1 MITPAQ
7 KPRPD
12 TGHVGLGDMAALI
25 GSGIKAGLKAGK
37 NLVGDAVDYLGNKF
51 GVLPE
56 GEPAGIGHNN
66 PPPEFRMPTAL
77 GALQRSPE
85 DQAFFEEFRPEMYYH
100 GTRGDFSEFNPA
112 MLDLGVH
119 VGTPEQANER
129 LLDVARMK
137 GEIPSY
143 GNFDSDKPPVIPEA
157 TVMPVRV
164 NVHNPLRM
172 PDVGNW
178 KSSSKVIEELEK
190 QQYQN
195 SGIDIDEIMQAYD
208 DIAMSDPIGNYSD
221 PDDWIESMENRELLE
236 IINEEIQKAGYDG
249 IVYKNIVETTS
260 MGEGEIMPEAKAKI
274 AEIKKELLV
283 INDAATARMEATRP
297 LEATVPRAADE
308 TLTAS
313 EVMKRIK
320 AANDWDIQNS
330 PEAFKTPE
338 EMAREDQLM
347 DLRDDLETQRYSP
360 DSMIILNPEDIRSPN
375 AAYDVD
381 RRDSYDIMSDAGAL
395 AGIQNTGIA

>member
-1 MITPAQ
+1 MA
-7 KPRPD
+7 
-12 TGHVGLGDMAALI
+12 TGL
-25 GSGIKAGLKAGK
+25 GIKAGLKAGK

-51 GVLPE
+51 GALPSE
-56 GEPAGIGHNN
+56 DMQKIEPPMSA
-66 PPPEFRMPTAL
+66 PQTAL
-77 GALQRSPE
+77 GALRRSTE
-85 DQAFFEEFRPEMYYH
+85 DQAFFEEFDPNIYYH
-100 GTRGDFSEFNPA
+100 GTRGDFSEFDQN

-129 LLDVARMK
+129 LLDVARIK

-143 GNFDSDKPPVIPEA
+143 GNFESDSPPVIPDA
-157 TVMPVRV
+157 KVMPVRI

-178 KSSSKVIEELEK
+178 KNSSKVIEELEK

-195 SGIDIDEIMQAYD
+195 SGININEIMEAFD

-236 IINEEIQKAGYDG
+236 IINAEIQKAGYDG

-260 MGEGEIMPEAKAKI
+260 GGMGEILPEARSKI
-274 AEIKKELLV
+274 AEIKKEL
-283 INDAATARMEATRP
+283 ATLSDVANAR
-297 LEATVPRAADE
+297 LEAARPPEAILPDADAQLAGGE
-308 TLTAS
+308 A
-313 EVMKRIK
+313 EKRVQ
-320 AANDWDIQNS
+320 AFLDYNVQNS
-330 PEAFKTPE
+330 PEDFKTPE
-338 EMAREDQLM
+338 EMARENQLM

-360 DSMIILNPEDIRSPN
+360 DSMIILNPSDIRSPN

-381 RRDSYDIMSDAGAL
+381 KRDSDDIMSDAGAL
-395 AGIQNTGIA
+395 AGAQNTGIA

>member
-1 MITPAQ
+1 MANFMSEFGRAIA
-7 KPRPD
+7 PD
-12 TGHVGLGDMAALI
+12 LGQDI
-25 GSGIKAGLKAGK
+25 
-37 NLVGDAVDYLGNKF
+37 VDYLGKKF
-51 GVLPE
+51 GALPE
-56 GEPAGIGHNN
+56 TALDDVAEPLAGIGHNN

-129 LLDVARMK
+129 LLDVARIK

-143 GNFDSDKPPVIPEA
+143 GNFDSDNPPNIPQA
-157 TVMPVRV
+157 RVMPVRV

-178 KSSSKVIEELEK
+178 KNSSKVIEELEK

-195 SGIDIDEIMQAYD
+195 SGINIDEIMQAYD
-208 DIAMSDPIGNYSD
+208 DIAMSDPIGKYGD

-260 MGEGEIMPEAKAKI
+260 MGEGEILPEAKAKI
-274 AEIKKELLV
+274 AEIKKEFLT
-283 INDAATARMEATRP
+283 INDAATARMEAARP
-297 LEATVPRAADE
+297 PEATMPDIANTQYAE
-308 TLTAS
+308 GEL
-313 EVMKRIK
+313 EKRMQ
-320 AANDWDIQNS
+320 AFLDYDMQNS
-330 PEAFKTPE
+330 PEDFKTPE
-338 EMAREDQLM
+338 ELFRENQLM

-395 AGIQNTGIA
+395 AGIQDTGVA

>member
-1 MITPAQ
+1 
-7 KPRPD
+7 
-12 TGHVGLGDMAALI
+12 MAALI

-51 GVLPE
+51 GALPSE
-56 GEPAGIGHNN
+56 DMQKIEPPMSA
-66 PPPEFRMPTAL
+66 PKTAL

-85 DQAFFEEFRPEMYYH
+85 DQMFYEEFRPEMYYH

-137 GEIPSY
+137 NEIPSY
-143 GNFDSDKPPVIPEA
+143 GNFESDSPPVIPEA
-157 TVMPVRV
+157 RVMPVRV

-178 KSSSKVIEELEK
+178 KNSSYVIKELEK

-195 SGIDIDEIMQAYD
+195 SGIDIDEIMQAFD

-236 IINEEIQKAGYDG
+236 IINAEIQKAGYDG
-249 IVYKNIVETTS
+249 IVYKNLVETTS
-260 MGEGEIMPEAKAKI
+260 QGEGAIRPEARAKI
-274 AEIKKELLV
+274 AEIKKELLAV
-283 INDAATARMEATRP
+283 SDAATARMEAARP
-297 LEATVPRAADE
+297 PKATIPRAANE

-313 EVMKRIK
+313 EVIKRIK
-320 AANDWDIQNS
+320 AAGDWEMQNS
-330 PEAFKTPE
+330 PEDFKTPE
-338 EMAREDQLM
+338 EMARENQLM
-347 DLRDDLETQRYSP
+347 DLRDDLEKQRYSP
-360 DSMIILNPEDIRSPN
+360 DSMIILNPSDLRSPN

-381 RRDSYDIMSDAGAL
+381 KRDSDDIMSDAGAL

>member
-1 MITPAQ
+1 
-7 KPRPD
+7 
-12 TGHVGLGDMAALI
+12 MANLI
-25 GSGIKAGLKAGK
+25 GEGGRAVFGNVGK
-37 NLVGDAVDYLGNKF
+37 DLADYLGRKF

-66 PPPEFRMPTAL
+66 PPPEFKMPTAL
-77 GALQRSPE
+77 GALRRSPE
-85 DQAFFEEFRPEMYYH
+85 DQAFFEEFDPNIYYH

-137 GEIPSY
+137 NEIPSY
-143 GNFDSDKPPVIPEA
+143 GDFESDSPPNIPQA
-157 TVMPVRV
+157 RVMPVRV

-178 KSSSKVIEELEK
+178 KNSSKVIEELEK

-195 SGIDIDEIMQAYD
+195 SGLNIDEIRQAYD
-208 DIAMSDPIGNYSD
+208 DIAMSDPIGRYGD

-236 IINEEIQKAGYDG
+236 IINTEIQKAGYDG

-260 MGEGEIMPEAKAKI
+260 QGEGAILPEARAKI
-274 AEIKKELLV
+274 AEIKKEFLT
-283 INDAATARMEATRP
+283 INDAATARMEAARP
-297 LEATVPRAADE
+297 PEAILPDADAQLAGGE
-308 TLTAS
+308 A
-313 EVMKRIK
+313 EKRVQ
-320 AANDWDIQNS
+320 AFLDYNVQNS
-330 PEAFKTPE
+330 PEDFKTPE
-338 EMAREDQLM
+338 ELFRENQLM

-381 RRDSYDIMSDAGAL
+381 KRDSYDIMSDAGVL
-395 AGIQNTGIA
+395 AGIQDTGIA

>member
-1 MITPAQ
+1 MA
-7 KPRPD
+7 
-12 TGHVGLGDMAALI
+12 TGL
-25 GSGIKAGLKAGK
+25 GIKAGLKAGK

-51 GVLPE
+51 GALPSE
-56 GEPAGIGHNN
+56 DTQKIEPPMSA
-66 PPPEFRMPTAL
+66 PQTAL
-77 GALQRSPE
+77 GALRRSTE
-85 DQAFFEEFRPEMYYH
+85 DQAFFEEFDPNIYYH
-100 GTRGDFSEFNPA
+100 GTRGDFSEFDQN

-129 LLDVARMK
+129 LLDVARIK

-143 GNFDSDKPPVIPEA
+143 GNFESDSPPVIPEA
-157 TVMPVRV
+157 RVMPVRV

-195 SGIDIDEIMQAYD
+195 SGIDIDEIMQAFD

-236 IINEEIQKAGYDG
+236 IINAEIQKAGYDG

-260 MGEGEIMPEAKAKI
+260 QGEGAILPEARAKI
-274 AEIKKELLV
+274 AEIKKEFLT
-283 INDAATARMEATRP
+283 ISDAATARMEAARP
-297 LEATVPRAADE
+297 PEATMPDIANTQYAE
-308 TLTAS
+308 GEL
-313 EVMKRIK
+313 EKRMQ
-320 AANDWDIQNS
+320 AFLDYDVQNS
-330 PEAFKTPE
+330 PEDFKTPE
-338 EMAREDQLM
+338 ELFRENQLM

-360 DSMIILNPEDIRSPN
+360 DSMIILNPSDLRSPN

-381 RRDSYDIMSDAGAL
+381 KRDSYDIMSDAGAL

>member
-1 MITPAQ
+1 MANIIGEGGRAVF
-7 KPRPD
+7 
-12 TGHVGLGDMAALI
+12 GNVGKDLA
-25 GSGIKAGLKAGK
+25 
-37 NLVGDAVDYLGNKF
+37 DYLGRKF
-51 GVLPE
+51 GALPE

-77 GALQRSPE
+77 GALRRSTE
-85 DQAFFEEFRPEMYYH
+85 DQAFFEEFDPNIYYH
-100 GTRGDFSEFNPA
+100 GTRGDFSEFDQN

-129 LLDVARMK
+129 LLDVARIK

-143 GNFDSDKPPVIPEA
+143 GNFDSDSPPVIPDA
-157 TVMPVRV
+157 KVMPVRI

-178 KSSSKVIEELEK
+178 KNSSKVIEELEK

-195 SGIDIDEIMQAYD
+195 SGININEIMEAYD
-208 DIAMSDPIGNYSD
+208 DIAMGDPIGKYGD
-221 PDDWIESMENRELLE
+221 PDDWLDSMENRELLE
-236 IINEEIQKAGYDG
+236 VINAEIQKAGYDG

-260 MGEGEIMPEAKAKI
+260 QGEGAILPEAKAKI
-274 AEIKKELLV
+274 AEIKKELLAV
-283 INDAATARMEATRP
+283 SDAATARMEATRP
-297 LEATVPRAADE
+297 LEATVPRAANE

-313 EVMKRIK
+313 EVIKRIK
-320 AANDWDIQNS
+320 AASDWEMQNS
-330 PEAFKTPE
+330 PEDFKTPE
-338 EMAREDQLM
+338 ELFRENQLM

-381 RRDSYDIMSDAGAL
+381 KRDSYDIMSDAGAL

>member
-1 MITPAQ
+1 
-7 KPRPD
+7 
-12 TGHVGLGDMAALI
+12 MAALI

-51 GVLPE
+51 GALPSE
-56 GEPAGIGHNN
+56 DMQKIEPPMSA
-66 PPPEFRMPTAL
+66 PKTAL

-85 DQAFFEEFRPEMYYH
+85 DQMFYEEFRPEMYYH

-129 LLDVARMK
+129 LLDVARIK

-143 GNFDSDKPPVIPEA
+143 GNFESDSPPVIPEA
-157 TVMPVRV
+157 RVMPVRV

-178 KSSSKVIEELEK
+178 KNSSYVIKELEK

-195 SGIDIDEIMQAYD
+195 SGIDIDEIMQAFD

-236 IINEEIQKAGYDG
+236 IINAEIQKAGYDG
-249 IVYKNIVETTS
+249 IVYKNLVETTS
-260 MGEGEIMPEAKAKI
+260 QGEGAIRPEARAKI
-274 AEIKKELLV
+274 AEIKKELLAV
-283 INDAATARMEATRP
+283 SDAATARMEAARP
-297 LEATVPRAADE
+297 PKATIPRAANE

-313 EVMKRIK
+313 EVIKRIK
-320 AANDWDIQNS
+320 AAGDWEMQNS
-330 PEAFKTPE
+330 PEDFKTPE
-338 EMAREDQLM
+338 EMARENQLM
-347 DLRDDLETQRYSP
+347 DLRDDLEKQRYSP
-360 DSMIILNPEDIRSPN
+360 DSMIILNPSDLRSPN

-381 RRDSYDIMSDAGAL
+381 KRDSDDIMSDAGAL
-395 AGIQNTGIA
+395 AGAQNTGIA

>member
-1 MITPAQ
+1 
-7 KPRPD
+7 
-12 TGHVGLGDMAALI
+12 MANLI
-25 GSGIKAGLKAGK
+25 GEGGRAVFGNVGK
-37 NLVGDAVDYLGNKF
+37 DLADYLGRKF

-66 PPPEFRMPTAL
+66 PPPEFKMPTAL
-77 GALQRSPE
+77 GALRRSPE
-85 DQAFFEEFRPEMYYH
+85 DQAFFEEFDPNIYYH

-137 GEIPSY
+137 NEIPSY
-143 GNFDSDKPPVIPEA
+143 GDFESDSPPNIPQA
-157 TVMPVRV
+157 RVMPVRV

-178 KSSSKVIEELEK
+178 KNSSKVIEELEK

-195 SGIDIDEIMQAYD
+195 SGINIDEIMQAYD
-208 DIAMSDPIGNYSD
+208 DIAMSDPIGRYGD

-236 IINEEIQKAGYDG
+236 IINTEIQKAGYDG

-260 MGEGEIMPEAKAKI
+260 QGEGAILPEARAKI
-274 AEIKKELLV
+274 AEIKKEFLT
-283 INDAATARMEATRP
+283 INDAATARMEAARP
-297 LEATVPRAADE
+297 PEAILPDADAQLAGGE
-308 TLTAS
+308 A
-313 EVMKRIK
+313 EKRVQ
-320 AANDWDIQNS
+320 AFLDYNVQNS
-330 PEAFKTPE
+330 PEDFKTPE
-338 EMAREDQLM
+338 ELFRENQLM

-381 RRDSYDIMSDAGAL
+381 KRDSYDIMSDAGVL
-395 AGIQNTGIA
+395 AGIQDTGIA

>member
-1 MITPAQ
+1 
-7 KPRPD
+7 
-12 TGHVGLGDMAALI
+12 MANLI
-25 GSGIKAGLKAGK
+25 GEGGRAVFGNVGK
-37 NLVGDAVDYLGNKF
+37 DLADYLGRKF

-66 PPPEFRMPTAL
+66 PPPEFKMPTAL
-77 GALQRSPE
+77 GALRRSPE
-85 DQAFFEEFRPEMYYH
+85 DQAFFEEFDPNIYYH

-137 GEIPSY
+137 NEIPSY
-143 GNFDSDKPPVIPEA
+143 GDFESDSPPNIPQA
-157 TVMPVRV
+157 RVMPVRV

-178 KSSSKVIEELEK
+178 KNSSKVIEELEK

-195 SGIDIDEIMQAYD
+195 SGINIDEIMQAYD
-208 DIAMSDPIGNYSD
+208 DIAMSDPIGKYGD

-236 IINEEIQKAGYDG
+236 IINTEIQKAGYDG

-260 MGEGEIMPEAKAKI
+260 QGEGAILPEARAKI
-274 AEIKKELLV
+274 AEIKKEFLT
-283 INDAATARMEATRP
+283 INDAATARMEAARP
-297 LEATVPRAADE
+297 PEAILPDADAQLAGGE
-308 TLTAS
+308 A
-313 EVMKRIK
+313 EKRVQ
-320 AANDWDIQNS
+320 AFLDYNVQNS
-330 PEAFKTPE
+330 PEDFKTPE
-338 EMAREDQLM
+338 ELFRENQLM

-381 RRDSYDIMSDAGAL
+381 KRDSYDIMSDAGVL
-395 AGIQNTGIA
+395 AGIQDTGIA